1 MTEDMTT
8 PGGRRSVCF
17 VSAPGTSGRPVRDP
31 SVHWRC
37 HAPAERLAGAGH
49 RVVVVA
55 ADRFFAEPVPAGDVY
70 VFQRPDPAWPGL
82 VDLLDR
88 LRRAGARLIADVDT
102 VDVSAAGAE
111 VLGAFDAIAASTD
124 GLAAGLRALLPGKPV
139 TVVPTT
145 VPASVIDLHRGVGTP
160 FRPRGAGVIGC
171 FPADGADDDFA
182 VVDAVL
188 HRVLAENPDFTLL
201 VGGSVAMSDRLAALP
216 NVAVAPAVDHR
227 HVPALASLCG
237 TILAPLCADGA
248 AARGS
253 RVPMLEAVLGGCRLV
268 ATPAPGLD
276 GGPVLCAA
284 DADAWYEALS
294 APPDEAERLAAA
306 RVAVAGLDR
315 DDGAVPPW
323 GEPA

>member
-1 MTEDMTT
+1 MVTEDMT
-8 PGGRRSVCF
+8 PGGRRSICF
-17 VSAPGTSGRPVRDP
+17 VSAPGTTGRPVRDP
-31 SVHWRC
+31 SAHWRC
-37 HAPAERLAGAGH
+37 HAPAERLAAAGH

-55 ADRFFAEPVPAGDVY
+55 DDRFFAEPVPAGDVY
-70 VFQRPDPAWPGL
+70 VFQRPDPARPDL
-82 VDLLDR
+82 VDQLDR
-88 LRRAGARLIADVDT
+88 LRRAGARLVADVDT

-124 GLAAGLRALLPGKPV
+124 AIAADLRALLPGKPV

-171 FPADGADDDFA
+171 FPVDGADDDFA

-188 HRVLAENPDFTLL
+188 RRVLAENPDFTLL
-201 VGGSVAMSDRLAALP
+201 VGGSVTLSDRLAALP

-227 HVPALASLCG
+227 HVPTLASLCG
-237 TILAPLCADGA
+237 TILAPLGADGA

-253 RVPMLEAVLGGCRLV
+253 PVPMLEAALGGCRLV
-268 ATPAPGLD
+268 ATPVPGLD
-276 GGPVLCAA
+276 FGPAVRAA

-294 APPDEAERLAAA
+294 APPGEPERLAAA
-306 RVAVAGLDR
+306 RVALAGLDR
-315 DDGAVPPW
+315 EDGAVPPW
-323 GEPA
+323 GESA